1 MFIRSIVWAVLT
13 SAQQDQHQLF
23 PQQRQSED
31 QLRQLF
37 PLQRHLEASMVWPLF
52 LVSHATGRCFK
63 HDCYSD
69 FWVTKSQDSQGNVMV
84 IYYAGR
90 QPGLINSCVR
100 ELNRIGVRGRRKP
113 CAARLQEEGKYAV
126 QKST

>member
-1 MFIRSIVWAVLT
+1 MATQAEAIYCSMKLWAVLT

-23 PQQRQSED
+23 PQQRQSE
-31 QLRQLF
+31 
-37 PLQRHLEASMVWPLF
+37 RHLEASMVWPLF